1 MVLVQK
7 EPQSLSTLTDLAVRR
22 FCPGGELFDKIVSE
36 GPMDVRHTLV
46 VLHLLALHCW

>member
-1 MVLVQK
+1 MQE
-7 EPQSLSTLTDLAVRR
+7 EPHSFRKLTDLAVRR

-36 GPMDVRHTLV
+36 GPMDVRNTLN